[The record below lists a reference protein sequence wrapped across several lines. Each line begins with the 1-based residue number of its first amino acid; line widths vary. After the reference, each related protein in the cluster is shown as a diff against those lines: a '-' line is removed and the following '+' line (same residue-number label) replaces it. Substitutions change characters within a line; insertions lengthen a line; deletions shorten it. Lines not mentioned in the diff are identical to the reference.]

1 MKISKTEKKLLLS
14 ATFAI
19 PVFFIAL
26 NLSLAAIEIYEFLFP
41 PQLNFAI
48 DDWGQQ
54 PTFPIIK
61 IAAFLNLT
69 LSGFFIFREKIYAS
83 LLTFILPILSI
94 IPILIFIQQRVEE
107 ILKTNDAETLKYYGE
122 TSVIKLFLDSL
133 DNTNITI
140 LVVIAS
146 LFFWQFSILLRS
158 LKKMPINE

>member
-1 MKISKTEKKLLLS
+1 MRISKLEQKLLLL
-14 ATFAI
+14 ATFTI
-19 PVFFIAL
+19 PVCLVAL
-26 NLSLAAIEIYEFLFP
+26 NLSFIAAEIYNVLFP
-41 PQLNFAI
+41 PQIGFAV
-48 DDWGQQ
+48 DDWSQK

-107 ILKTNDAETLKYYGE
+107 ILKINDAETLKYYGE
-122 TSVIKLFLDSL
+122 TSLIKLFWNSL
-133 DNTNITI
+133 DNANITI
-140 LVVIAS
+140 LVVIVG

-158 LKKMPINE
+158 STKTLINE